1 MNSNSLFRSA
11 LVGFGATVA
20 LAVTGGAGMA
30 KDPASKA
37 FITKA
42 IQGNMAE
49 VSMGQLAQQNG
60 QSDAVKQYGQMLVSD
75 HGAAN
80 EKAQAVA
87 QQMNVTV
94 PTEPTSKQKADMAKM
109 QKLNGAAF
117 DKAFAQHAVMDHKK
131 DIAEYT
137 KASKMK
143 GDPAG
148 DYASQTLPDLQKHL
162 EAAQALQKGGAKSM

>member
-1 MNSNSLFRSA
+1 MRNTMSRNALLGMSA
-11 LVGFGATVA
+11 AFA
-20 LAVTGGAGMA
+20 LALPGGVAFA
-30 KDPASKA
+30 KEPASKA

-60 QSDAVKQYGQMLVSD
+60 QSDAVKQYGQMLATD

-80 EKAQAVA
+80 DKAQAVA

-94 PTEPTSKQKADMAKM
+94 PTEPSKKQKADMAKM
-109 QKLNGAAF
+109 QKLTGAAF

-162 EAAQALQKGGAKSM
+162 EAAQALQKGAAKTM

>member
-1 MNSNSLFRSA
+1 MSTFTISRTTL
-11 LVGFGATVA
+11 LGTGAA
-20 LAVTGGAGMA
+20 LALLASAGMGFA
-30 KDPASKA
+30 KEPASKT

-49 VSMGQLAQQNG
+49 VSMGELAQQNG
-60 QSDAVKQYGQMLVSD
+60 QSDGVKQYGQMLAKD

-87 QQMNVTV
+87 QQISVTA
-94 PTEPTSKQKADMAKM
+94 PTEPTKKQKADHDKMAK
-109 QKLNGAAF
+109 LTGPAF
-117 DKAFAQHAVMDHKK
+117 DKAFAQHMVMDHKK

-162 EAAQALQKGGAKSM
+162 EAAQALQKGAAKSM

>member
-1 MNSNSLFRSA
+1 MSRISILGLTASL
-11 LVGFGATVA
+11 A
-20 LAVTGGAGMA
+20 LALSAPAALA
-30 KDPASKA
+30 KDPPSKA

-60 QSDAVKQYGQMLVSD
+60 QSDAVKSYGQMLATD

-80 EKAQAVA
+80 QKATAVA
-87 QQMNVTV
+87 QQMGVTP
-94 PTEPTSKQKADMAKM
+94 PTEPTKQQKADYQKM
-109 QKLNGAAF
+109 SKMNGAAF
-117 DKAFAQHAVMDHKK
+117 DKAFAKHMVTDHKK
-131 DIAEYT
+131 DIAEYQ

-162 EAAQALQKGGAKSM
+162 EAAQSLDKNAGKSM